1 MDKCVYM
8 VKRLLQMIIV
18 FFIVTILIFAMIRLL
33 PGDTATAMLGERATQ
48 EKIDA
53 LNEKLGLNRPIYI
66 QYFLYMKNLLR
77 LDFGDSL
84 LYKKSVV
91 EVISPRIQVTVMLTL
106 MSTLFTIILS
116 IPLGFIAGMRQNKPE
131 DMLIRIFTLFGLAVP
146 SFWIGLMLLLEFGV
160 TLKWFPVSG
169 WGVTWA
175 EHMKSLI
182 LPSVTQAIAS
192 SAIVIRNLRN
202 NIVDVK
208 KIDYVDFAYSKGI
221 SDQRVSV
228 FHILRNALVPTATL
242 LSLRMAGML
251 GGSVVIE
258 SVFSLPGIGQLLV
271 DAIYSRDYPLV
282 QAVVLF
288 FSVIV
293 LVINLLTDLLYML
306 LDPRVELE

>member
-53 LNEKLGLNRPIYI
+53 LNEKLGLNQPIYI

-77 LDFGDSL
+77 LDFGNSL

-106 MSTLFTIILS
+106 VSTLFTVLLS
-116 IPLGFIAGMRQNKPE
+116 IPFGFIAGMRQNKPE
-131 DMLIRIFTLFGLAVP
+131 DMLIRLFTLFGLAVP

-169 WGVTWA
+169 WGTTWA
-175 EHMKSLI
+175 EHIKSLI

-242 LSLRMAGML
+242 LSLRIAGML